1 MSDKKNIDRL
11 FQEKFKNFEATPDPA
26 VWEQINT
33 SLHGEKRKRRVF
45 AIWWKIGG
53 IAALLVLL
61 FTVGIVS
68 YTNLETP
75 ENTTPLVNSSS
86 EENNS
91 KTIKNNTKAIDT
103 TTDTTIISDNEAADK
118 ITNTTSK
125 NTTITDTANNL
136 KDDSEVLNS
145 ENSGVKKKS
154 NTAHRPTNTVVTTKT
169 KSKNTVATTNLKN
182 SLEDK
187 QIQKTS
193 NTNVSNTQKT
203 ATKSPSETNKLSS
216 LNTLSAIENRKKET
230 QNNLKNL
237 PEHNKSTVTVAKSA
251 SEEDKN
257 NIETPETITKSVAE
271 TKTIEDAIKENDS
284 IEKTIE
290 NTQKLSRWSIAPTVA
305 PVYFNSLGKGSSL
318 DDQFVNNSK
327 NSDVTMSY
335 GLNGSYAVNN
345 KIKVRL
351 GVHKVDLSYTTN
363 NVITY
368 KKAEIN
374 QGNSR
379 VGNIKFNESAS
390 ENSIMSAQIFNN
402 LSSPESINSLN
413 KNSINQQFGFIEIPL
428 EIEYALISNK
438 FGVNVIGG
446 FSTFFVNKNEI
457 YSVTNTSRTRIGEAT
472 NMNDIS
478 YSANIGFGV
487 NYKLSNKLNINLEPQ
502 FKYQIETF
510 SNTSGEFQPYFIGVY
525 SGLSYKF

>member
-26 VWEQINT
+26 VWEQINA

-53 IAALLVLL
+53 ITALLVLL
-61 FTVGIVS
+61 FTVGVVS
-68 YTNLETP
+68 YTNLKTP

-91 KTIKNNTKAIDT
+91 ETIKNTTKTTNTTIDNKAIPDHEDIDKISINTKI
-103 TTDTTIISDNEAADK
+103 TDTT
-118 ITNTTSK
+118 
-125 NTTITDTANNL
+125 NNL

-145 ENSGVKKKS
+145 ENSGLKKQTKKVNTSKNKS
-154 NTAHRPTNTVVTTKT
+154 ITVTTKY
-169 KSKNTVATTNLKN
+169 KNTVATVTDQKN
-182 SLEDK
+182 SLVKKENR
-187 QIQKTS
+187 KTS
-193 NTNVSNTQKT
+193 RSNVSNAQKT
-203 ATKSPSETNKLSS
+203 TIKSASETNKLSS
-216 LNTLSAIENRKKET
+216 LNTLSETKSVKKEI
-230 QNNLKNL
+230 QNNNNNL
-237 PEHNKSTVTVAKSA
+237 TEHNKSIVTVAKNS
-251 SEEDKN
+251 SEAHKN
-257 NIETPETITKSVAE
+257 NIETPEKITETVAE

-390 ENSIMSAQIFNN
+390 ENSIMSAQTFSS

-446 FSTFFVNKNEI
+446 FSTLFVNKNEI

-502 FKYQIETF
+502 FKYQIDTF
-510 SNTSGEFQPYFIGVY
+510 SDTSGEFQPYFIGVY

>member
-26 VWEQINT
+26 IWEQINT

-53 IAALLVLL
+53 IVALVALL

-68 YTNLETP
+68 YTNLKTP

-91 KTIKNNTKAIDT
+91 ETTIDNTAVSNQDDIDKTSINTTIADT
-103 TTDTTIISDNEAADK
+103 TTNLEDSNEA
-118 ITNTTSK
+118 
-125 NTTITDTANNL
+125 
-136 KDDSEVLNS
+136 VNS
-145 ENSGVKKKS
+145 ENSALKKKS
-154 NTAHRPTNTVVTTKT
+154 NTALRSTNTIVTTKT
-169 KSKNTVATTNLKN
+169 KSKNTVATVTDQKN
-182 SLEDK
+182 SLERK
-187 QIQKTS
+187 QNNKTSRSNVSEAQKTTIKSAS
-193 NTNVSNTQKT
+193 NAN
-203 ATKSPSETNKLSS
+203 ELSG
-216 LNTLSAIENRKKET
+216 LNTLSATKSVKKEI
-230 QNNLKNL
+230 QNNNNNL
-237 PEHNKSTVTVAKSA
+237 PEHNKSPVTVTKNT
-251 SEEDKN
+251 SEAQKN
-257 NIETPETITKSVAE
+257 NTETPETITKSVAE
-271 TKTIEDAIKENDS
+271 TNAIEEAINKNDS
-284 IEKTIE
+284 IKNTEKF
-290 NTQKLSRWSIAPTVA
+290 SRWSIAPTVA
-305 PVYFNSLGKGSSL
+305 PVYFNSLGEGSSL

-335 GLNGSYAVNN
+335 GLNGSYAVTP

-351 GVHKVDLSYTTN
+351 GIHKVDLSYTTN

-374 QGNSR
+374 QANAR

-390 ENSIMSAQIFNN
+390 ENSIMSAQTFSSLN
-402 LSSPESINSLN
+402 SPESINSLD
-413 KNSINQQFGFIEIPL
+413 KNSIEQQFGFIEVPL
-428 EIEYALISNK
+428 EIEYALINNK

-457 YSVTNTSRTRIGEAT
+457 YSVTNTNRTRIGEAT

-478 YSANIGFGV
+478 YSANLGFGV

-502 FKYQIETF
+502 FKYQINTF
-510 SNTSGEFQPYFIGVY
+510 SDTSGEFQPYFIGVY

>member
-53 IAALLVLL
+53 IVALVALL

-68 YTNLETP
+68 YTNLNTP

-91 KTIKNNTKAIDT
+91 ETIKDNTKTIDT
-103 TTDTTIISDNEAADK
+103 TIDNTIIPDNEAADK

-125 NTTITDTANNL
+125 NTTITDITTNL
-136 KDDSEVLNS
+136 EDDSEAVNS
-145 ENSGVKKKS
+145 ENSALKKKS
-154 NTAHRPTNTVVTTKT
+154 NTAHRSTNTIVTTKT
-169 KSKNTVATTNLKN
+169 KSKNTVATVTDQKN
-182 SLEDK
+182 SLERK
-187 QIQKTS
+187 QNNKTSRSNVSEAQKTTIKSAS
-193 NTNVSNTQKT
+193 NAN
-203 ATKSPSETNKLSS
+203 ELSG
-216 LNTLSAIENRKKET
+216 LNTLSATKSVKKEI
-230 QNNLKNL
+230 QNNNNNL
-237 PEHNKSTVTVAKSA
+237 PEHNKSPVTVTKNP
-251 SEEDKN
+251 SEAQKN
-257 NIETPETITKSVAE
+257 NTETPETITKSDVE
-271 TKTIEDAIKENDS
+271 TNAIDEAINKNDS
-284 IEKTIE
+284 IKNTEKF
-290 NTQKLSRWSIAPTVA
+290 SRWSIAPTVA
-305 PVYFNSLGKGSSL
+305 PVYFNSLGEGSSL

-335 GLNGSYAVNN
+335 GLNGSYAVTP

-351 GVHKVDLSYTTN
+351 GIHKVDLSYTTN

-374 QGNSR
+374 QANAR

-390 ENSIMSAQIFNN
+390 ENSIMSAQTFSSLN
-402 LSSPESINSLN
+402 SPESINSLD
-413 KNSINQQFGFIEIPL
+413 KNSIEQQFGFIEVPL
-428 EIEYALISNK
+428 EIEYALINNK

-457 YSVTNTSRTRIGEAT
+457 YSVTNTNRTRIGEAT

-478 YSANIGFGV
+478 YSANLGFGV

-502 FKYQIETF
+502 FKYQINTF
-510 SNTSGEFQPYFIGVY
+510 SDTSGEFQPYFIGVY

>member
-11 FQEKFKNFEATPDPA
+11 FQEKFKNFEVTPDPA

-33 SLHGEKRKRRVF
+33 SLHGEKRKRRIF

-61 FTVGIVS
+61 FTVGVVS
-68 YTNLETP
+68 YTNLKTP

-91 KTIKNNTKAIDT
+91 KTTKDT
-103 TTDTTIISDNEAADK
+103 TKT
-118 ITNTTSK
+118 TNTTIDNTAVSDHEDIDK
-125 NTTITDTANNL
+125 ISINTTIADISNNL
-136 KDDSEVLNS
+136 KDDSEVLNN
-145 ENSGVKKKS
+145 ENSRLKKQTKTV
-154 NTAHRPTNTVVTTKT
+154 NTSKNESITVTT
-169 KSKNTVATTNLKN
+169 KSKNSVATVTDQKN
-182 SLEDK
+182 SLVRKENRK
-187 QIQKTS
+187 IFGS
-193 NTNVSNTQKT
+193 NVSDTQKT
-203 ATKSPSETNKLSS
+203 TIKSSSEANKLSN
-216 LNTLSAIENRKKET
+216 LNTLSETKSVKKEIN
-230 QNNLKNL
+230 NNLT
-237 PEHNKSTVTVAKSA
+237 EHNKSTVTVAKNS
-251 SEEDKN
+251 SEAHKN
-257 NIETPETITKSVAE
+257 NIETPETITETVAE

-305 PVYFNSLGKGSSL
+305 PVYFNSLGEGSSL

-351 GVHKVDLSYTTN
+351 GIHKVDFSYTTK

-374 QGNSR
+374 QGNAR

-390 ENSIMSAQIFNN
+390 ENSIISAQTFSS

-413 KNSINQQFGFIEIPL
+413 KNSIDQQFGFIEIPL

-446 FSTFFVNKNEI
+446 FSTLFVNKNEI

-502 FKYQIETF
+502 FKYQIDTF
-510 SNTSGEFQPYFIGVY
+510 SNTSGEFQPYFIGIY